1 MYGQEIYWVNLLRTL
16 LSKSQD
22 QSNSTELGCLLW
34 YRSLLS
40 NRDDQSDPT
49 VAGIILANIYVMI
62 K

>member
-1 MYGQEIYWVNLLRTL
+1 MYGQEIYRVNLLRTL

-22 QSNSTELGCLLW
+22 QSNSTELSSLLW